1 MCGSTREA
9 TFKQFLARE
18 RFSKI
23 FTIIYHCFS
32 IIAQVIIRAT
42 AFSSILLVSSLIIN
56 HYISNIYFII
66 TNNY

>member
-1 MCGSTREA
+1 MCGSRREA

-18 RFSKI
+18 HFSKI

-42 AFSSILLVSSLIIN
+42 AFSSILLVSLIIN